1 MEGVRKAILRIDCEN
16 GTKEAVSSPNE
27 AARKILNH
35 GSTDMA
41 FGQEKCEIVVQ
52 YNPASI
58 KYRTGISQNRSIKY
72 ERQNKEVYKITAI
85 TGESTADISFTLVF
99 HSRFEGD
106 PSVQEQ
112 MDLLFNMIRRSPEK
126 QIEFLW
132 SNIYMCRAGWYLFQ
146 ECMICLTVQED
157 PSADIWTS
165 QLRHPRKSSG
175 QAKRFKIW
183 IIRNN
188 KTN

>member
-58 KYRTGISQNRSIKY
+58 KYRAGISQNRSIKY
-72 ERQNKEVYKITAI
+72 ERQNKEVYKYC
-85 TGESTADISFTLVF
+85 GYLFYLSFSQSF
-99 HSRFEGD
+99 R
-106 PSVQEQ
+106 
-112 MDLLFNMIRRSPEK
+112 RRSVG
-126 QIEFLW
+126 
-132 SNIYMCRAGWYLFQ
+132 AG
-146 ECMICLTVQED
+146 TD
-157 PSADIWTS
+157 GSALQYDTK
-165 QLRHPRKSSG
+165 KS
-175 QAKRFKIW
+175 
-183 IIRNN
+183 
-188 KTN
+188 

>member
-58 KYRTGISQNRSIKY
+58 KYRAGNPFYYPTHQEINAARS
-72 ERQNKEVYKITAI
+72 
-85 TGESTADISFTLVF
+85 
-99 HSRFEGD
+99 
-106 PSVQEQ
+106 
-112 MDLLFNMIRRSPEK
+112 DL
-126 QIEFLW
+126 
-132 SNIYMCRAGWYLFQ
+132 A
-146 ECMICLTVQED
+146 
-157 PSADIWTS
+157 
-165 QLRHPRKSSG
+165 
-175 QAKRFKIW
+175 
-183 IIRNN
+183 
-188 KTN
+188 